1 MRFIKYILT
10 GIFFLFVCS
19 STVSSQTQNELPR
32 ELITAFKQGN
42 SISLSNFF
50 GNRIE
55 LSIEDKEAIYSKS
68 QAKQIMAKFFREYPP
83 TDFKKKHTGGK
94 PGANYV
100 IGDLITKKGKF
111 RVNFLIKKNTG
122 KFVIHRLNIEKN

>member
-1 MRFIKYILT
+1 MKYIKHIFT
-10 GIFFLFVCS
+10 GVFFLLICS
-19 STVSSQTQNELPR
+19 LSVNAQDKLPT

-68 QAKQIMAKFFREYPP
+68 QAKQIIAKFFKEYPP
-83 TDFKKKHTGGK
+83 TDFRKKHAGGK
-94 PGANYV
+94 SGANYV
-100 IGDLITKKGKF
+100 IGDLLTKKGKF
-111 RVNFLIKKNTG
+111 RVNFLIKNNTG